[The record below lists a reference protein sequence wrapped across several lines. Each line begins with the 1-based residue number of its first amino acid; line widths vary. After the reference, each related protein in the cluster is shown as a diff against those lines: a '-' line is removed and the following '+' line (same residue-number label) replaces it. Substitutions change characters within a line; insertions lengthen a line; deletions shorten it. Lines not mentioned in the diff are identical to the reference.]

1 MPPEVASL
9 LLQSGMVGVFIW
21 YSIQSRKAEATERK
35 EQAAIWQALLEGERK
50 ERETRDVAWRELMAD
65 DRAQREQIADRHEDY
80 FSRIHELSQAVESL
94 ADAMGNH
101 DLSAQGRQK
110 EILAAITRLRK
121 LVPPE

>member
-9 LLQSGMVGVFIW
+9 LFQAGAVGVFIFYAI
-21 YSIQSRKAEATERK
+21 YSNKANAAERK
-35 EQAAIWQALLEGERK
+35 EQTAIWQALLEGERK
-50 ERETRDVAWRELMAD
+50 EREVRDAAWRELMAD
-65 DRAQREQIADRHEDY
+65 DRAQREQVASRHEDY

-121 LVPPE
+121 LVPAE